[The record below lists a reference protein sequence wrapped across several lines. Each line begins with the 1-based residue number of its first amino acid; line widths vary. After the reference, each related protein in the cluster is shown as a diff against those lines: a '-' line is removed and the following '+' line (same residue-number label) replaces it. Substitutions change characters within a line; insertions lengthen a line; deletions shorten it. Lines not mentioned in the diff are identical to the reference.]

1 MSFMISEKQR
11 RQRESLKVKL
21 RDFIKS
27 SSFKDIDEERFNALS
42 FDLFSYQFKWNINYS
57 AYCRR
62 SGKIPGTISS
72 WRDIPLIPIIAFK
85 FMNVFAGDINNAQV
99 CYHSSGTTIKGVTSK
114 HYLYDTELYD
124 ASLFRNF
131 KYCVIPDLQK
141 IKIIS
146 LVPQEKDMPYSSL
159 SHMISEVV
167 REFGANDSTTLV
179 DKNGFLWDA
188 LIETFS
194 ISYDS
199 QTPVA
204 ILGTSASFS
213 HLFNFLWEH
222 NIKISLPPQ
231 SRIMDTGGEK
241 GAVLPKWEAVHKEWS
256 RKEFYYAAAQ
266 FLGLAPQQCIN
277 EYGMSEMGSQ
287 FYDKMFSG
295 EESGRTMR
303 IIPPWVRTRVLNWR
317 TMEEVRDGEEGV
329 LCHYDLSNID
339 SSFAI
344 QTEDVGARRGNSF
357 ELVGRMESAQAK
369 GCSLSME
376 EFLRKG

>member
-1 MSFMISEKQR
+1 MISEEQC
-11 RQRESLKVKL
+11 RQRETLKVRIL
-21 RDFIKS
+21 DFIRS
-27 SSFKDIDEERFNALS
+27 SSFKDADEERFNALS
-42 FDLFSYQFKWNINYS
+42 FDLFSYQFKWNSHYG
-57 AYCRR
+57 AYCKRY
-62 SGKIPGTISS
+62 GKRPETISS
-72 WRDIPLIPIIAFK
+72 WRDIPLMPITAFK
-85 FMNVFAGDINNAQV
+85 FMPLFAGDINNAPI
-99 CYHSSGTTIKGVTSK
+99 CYRSSGTTTKEVTSK

-124 ASLFRNF
+124 ASLLRNF
-131 KYCVIPDLQK
+131 KYCVIPDLHK
-141 IKIIS
+141 IKIVS
-146 LVPQEKDMPYSSL
+146 LVPQEKDMPNSSL
-159 SHMISEVV
+159 SHMISKVI
-167 REFGANDSTTLV
+167 REFGTGDNSTFV

-194 ISYDS
+194 ISCNS

-241 GAVLPKWEAVHKEWS
+241 GAVLPKWEAGHKEWS
-256 RKEFYYAAAQ
+256 RKDLYYAAAQ
-266 FLGLAPQQCIN
+266 FLGLMPQQCIN

-303 IIPPWVRTRVLNWR
+303 IIPPWVRTRVIKWK

-344 QTEDVGARRGNSF
+344 QTEDVGVSRENSF

-376 EFLRKG
+376 EFSRKG